1 MHPLDSVS
9 PVRTKDGKIPTADGT
24 LHPSHPRMTS
34 GSGDHP
40 PRPPSSAS
48 TASSASSSSSRHVR
62 CIGRYVLL
70 AETLGKGN
78 FARVE
83 AAVHTLTKSRV
94 SRWGCDYI
102 AVYFLFDLQFVYS
115 CTRVLCVN
123 SVSVYDCSQ
132 CLITVKPNCLSSPI
146 QHSFSFNTT
155 SSGPALLC
163 PMIITT
169 AHSKD

>member
-24 LHPSHPRMTS
+24 LHPSHARMTS
-34 GSGDHP
+34 GSGEHP

-48 TASSASSSSSRHVR
+48 TASSASSSSSRHVK

-70 AETLGKGN
+70 SETLGKGN

-94 SRWGCDYI
+94 SRTD
-102 AVYFLFDLQFVYS
+102 
-115 CTRVLCVN
+115 
-123 SVSVYDCSQ
+123 
-132 CLITVKPNCLSSPI
+132 TV
-146 QHSFSFNTT
+146 QV
-155 SSGPALLC
+155 
-163 PMIITT
+163 M
-169 AHSKD
+169 